1 MDLKIILT
9 LFLAACSLALPAQDA
24 PVTTAGSVTVAVPG
38 SPSIVPV
45 TVDNFIQI
53 GQFTL
58 TLKFDTTRVRY
69 LSAALN
75 PSLQGLTAVYT
86 PPAGNTLGKL
96 VLSWTGASNLS
107 LANGSVLA
115 DLNLLYIAGTG
126 ILQWTYTYGSVCQY
140 RRWSGAILTP
150 INDQPRHLYYINGG
164 VSNRGAPVVTAPA
177 IAGPEPGPMPVV
189 LTTSGFTGIQA
200 FTLYLEY
207 DPAFIVYQQSYTRNP
222 AFDSNF
228 IVGDTPGFNGKR
240 FLVIQWYGGSV
251 SLPDGAAL
259 CTADFS
265 YLTASCSSSP
275 LTWYDNGPTCE
286 FSDASGN
293 ILIDTPDGNYYLPG
307 IVAEGLPAQ
316 WTGAVS
322 IDWNNPAN
330 WTSCGMPNPMRAVV
344 IPNVGTNPYPVIT
357 GNISCR
363 SVEVENGARL
373 NIAPTGALTVLQ

>member
-1 MDLKIILT
+1 MNRKIILT
-9 LFLAACSLALPAQDA
+9 LLLAACSLALPAQDA

-38 SPSIVPV
+38 SPTVVPV

-75 PSLQGLTAVYT
+75 PSLPGITAIYT
-86 PPAGNTLGKL
+86 PPVGNTLGKL
-96 VLSWTGASNLS
+96 VLSWTGASNQS
-107 LANGSVLA
+107 LAGGSPLA
-115 DLNLLYIAGTG
+115 DLTLLYVGGTG
-126 ILQWTYTYGSVCQY
+126 ILQWSYTYGSVCQY
-140 RRWSGAILTP
+140 KRWSGAILTA
-150 INDQPRHLYYINGG
+150 INDQPRHQYYINGG
-164 VSNRGAPVVTAPA
+164 VSNRGAPVVMAPA
-177 IAGPEPGPMPVV
+177 IAGPQPGPTPVV
-189 LTTSGFTGIQA
+189 LTTNGFTGIQA

-207 DPAFIVYQQSYTRNP
+207 DPAFITYQQSYTRNP

-240 FLVIQWYGGSV
+240 FLVVQWYGGSM

-265 YLTASCSSSP
+265 YLAASCSSSP

-286 FSDASGN
+286 FSDALGN
-293 ILIDTPDGNYYLPG
+293 ILIDTPAGDYYLDG
-307 IVAEGLPAQ
+307 VVGEGLPAQ

-322 IDWNNPAN
+322 QDWGDPGN

-344 IPNVGTNPYPVIT
+344 IPNVGANPYPAIT

-363 SVEVENGARL
+363 TLLLENGARL
-373 NIAPTGALTVLQ
+373 NVEPTGVLSILE